1 MSRRNGQDR
10 IVLATP
16 SPVTHR
22 TAEENLGLGYLAAY
36 LRQEGHR
43 VDLVDGWLQGID
55 VEALARRIV
64 EARPSLV
71 GFACYRSNM
80 MRAIE
85 AMQLVQRAGVR
96 PLTVAGGYGPT
107 FHANEFLEAGFDA
120 VVRGEGELPMCLL
133 AEHVRTGTP
142 ALASIPGL
150 SFRDEDGSLCHN
162 FEPAPKLPFSQ
173 LPHPHRDTLDLTI
186 ARRSLV
192 HLQTARGC
200 QATCTFCSIIA
211 FERVGGGS
219 NWRQR
224 SIRDVADEIEQ
235 LWEAGARYFK
245 VIDDSLVEPPRDA
258 AWCAE
263 LADEFEARGLS
274 PRLRGSIRADRAEED
289 VVRELARAGFFSFS
303 CGIENFSQSALRRM
317 AKRATVEQN
326 YAALDRFRAHGIYV
340 QAGHILFDDRTT
352 LAELEDNYAAMRRYA
367 WTISKGIFTEMYAAA
382 GTNFTRTLT
391 RRGGLQIDQDAL
403 GNTRYDVLDPRVRC
417 VYGAL
422 KRWQKEHAAVY
433 DKAID
438 PLSAPKALDDAEL
451 ALMHGLS
458 IDLRE
463 TDLDLFRLLLDAA
476 AGPTATEHLEEE
488 THELIEAELV
498 RTAPRYRAFDTRVK
512 EAYRKVGLVYDADD
526 NPFLC

>member
-1 MSRRNGQDR
+1 MSKRNGPDR

-36 LRQEGHR
+36 LRQEGYE
-43 VDLVDGWLQGID
+43 VALIDGWLQGID

-64 EARPSLV
+64 DARPALV

-80 MRAIE
+80 MPAIE
-85 AMQLVQRAGVR
+85 AMRLVRRAGVR
-96 PLTVAGGYGPT
+96 PVTVAGGYGPT
-107 FHANEFLEAGFDA
+107 FHAAEFLEAGFDA
-120 VVRGEGELPMCLL
+120 VVRGEGELPMRML
-133 AEHVRTGTP
+133 AQHVCTGTP
-142 ALASIPGL
+142 SLERIPGL
-150 SFRDEDGSLCHN
+150 SFRDTDGTQRHN
-162 FEPAPKLPFSQ
+162 AEPAPKLPFAQ

-211 FERVGGGS
+211 FERVGGGPT
-219 NWRQR
+219 WRQR
-224 SIRDVADEIEQ
+224 SIRDVADEIER
-235 LWEAGARYFK
+235 LWEQGARYFK

-263 LADEFEARGLS
+263 LADEFESRGVS

-303 CGIENFSQSALRRM
+303 CGIENFSPSALRRM

-326 YAALDRFRAHGIYV
+326 SAALDRFRAHGIYV

-352 LAELEDNYAAMRRYA
+352 LAELEDNYAAMRHYS

-382 GTNFTRTLT
+382 GTRFTRTLT

-451 ALMHGLS
+451 ALMHRLS
-458 IDLRE
+458 VELRE
-463 TDLDLFRLLLDAA
+463 TDLDLFRLLLDVAT
-476 AGPTATEHLEEE
+476 GPTATAHLEEE
-488 THELIEAELV
+488 IHDLVEAEIA
-498 RTAPRYRAFDTRVK
+498 RTAPHYRKLDTQVE
-512 EAYRKVGLVYDADD
+512 EAYGEVGLVYDADD